1 MEKLVAGDPQRIG
14 AYRLLARLG
23 AGGMGR
29 VYLARS
35 DRGRTVAVKLVRRE
49 LAEQEEFRNR
59 FRQEV
64 AAARRVGG
72 AWTAPVLDAD
82 TEAPVPW
89 LATGYVAGPTLHSV
103 VSGGHGPLPERSVRI
118 LASGLAHALQ
128 DIHAAGLIH
137 RDLKPS
143 NVLVTIEGP
152 RVIDFGIARA
162 LETVTAEG
170 LTRTGALVGSPG
182 FMAPEQV
189 RGDRVTAACDVFC
202 LGSVLAYAAT
212 GRLPFG
218 GADSGAHALMY
229 RIAQEAP
236 DLSGLPEQLAILVHA
251 CLQKEPAARPT
262 TRDIL
267 ARVGEAADAGA
278 GPGGEPWLPGGLL
291 AQLGRHAVRLLEHED
306 PTGQIRTPERR
317 EPRGSGAVPL
327 GVAGAAGAVP
337 GVVPAPSAGVAPG
350 AGTGVAPGGGTGTSP
365 GAGAVPGPGVA
376 GAVPPGAKAAP
387 AAAATAAA
395 AGQGSAQQAVPTA
408 AKAPSAQVPAGTQA
422 APTGPPA
429 EPQAQA
435 GPGLEAQPQ
444 VPHQPQ
450 GQAAPGQRPGAEQQ
464 PSAQPGPEPQAP
476 AQGQAAPGQQ
486 PQAQTQLRP
495 EPEAQRQ
502 PQASASGQPQ
512 PQGQGQ
518 GQPQAQIPGQ
528 QGRVQGQTGPQQKA
542 QAGRP
547 QGQPQPAA
555 PAPGQPQHLSQA
567 QAQPQGQPQPPAPAP
582 APAPGQPQHLSQAQA
597 QPQGQPQAEQQP
609 QALAAAPGQPQQQ
622 HQSRPVPQAQV
633 PGQVQRQPHSEPA
646 AHGQPVPPQQPNGQ
660 GHGQPQGQPPLPAPA
675 PAPATHAL
683 PTVLNASVAPAVPA
697 APQPVPQQP
706 HPYRG
711 YQPYS
716 QYSPAGATN
725 PAGPANPFGPTPPYG
740 PAPVPAPEQPSKRS
754 ARGTA
759 ALIVVAL
766 IVAIGA
772 GGSVYAFMNGGSAQ
786 DDGQAE
792 GSASPAPKAPA
803 DSTPPSSPTASPT
816 DTAGAGAVP
825 EEYLGSWSS
834 GLETA
839 AGFSTRR
846 LVIRQGEIGETV
858 LTLTADGPAQDGGK
872 YHCVFEAPLAAAP
885 EPGAP
890 LRIGPSEV
898 TEGEPMSSC
907 TPGKPTELTI
917 RPDGSLH
924 RESKGGES
932 LTYGKDTESG

>member
-291 AQLGRHAVRLLEHED
+291 AQLGQHAVRLLEHED

-337 GVVPAPSAGVAPG
+337 GAVPAPG
-350 AGTGVAPGGGTGTSP
+350 AGVVPGAGAGVAPGGGAGTSP
-365 GAGAVPGPGVA
+365 GAGAVGAVPGPGVA
-376 GAVPPGAKAAP
+376 GAVQPGAKGAP

-408 AKAPSAQVPAGTQA
+408 AKAPSTQVPAGTPA

-450 GQAAPGQRPGAEQQ
+450 GQAAPGQ
-464 PSAQPGPEPQAP
+464 
-476 AQGQAAPGQQ
+476 Q

-495 EPEAQRQ
+495 EPAAQRQ

-512 PQGQGQ
+512 PQGPGH
-518 GQPQAQIPGQ
+518 GQPQVQIPGQ
-528 QGRVQGQTGPQQKA
+528 QGRVQGQTGPQQQA

-547 QGQPQPAA
+547 QGQPQP
-555 PAPGQPQHLSQA
+555 
-567 QAQPQGQPQPPAPAP
+567 PAP

-609 QALAAAPGQPQQQ
+609 QAPAPAPGQPQQQ
-622 HQSRPVPQAQV
+622 HQSQPVPQAQV
-633 PGQVQRQPHSEPA
+633 PGQVQRRPHSEPA

-660 GHGQPQGQPPLPAPA
+660 GHGQPQPQGQPPL

-792 GSASPAPKAPA
+792 AGASPAPKAPA